1 MSITLNWRDYAEL
14 ENCSQCRDYVLE
26 SLRRKLGENQ
36 IDASAEGVTVAGQ
49 TSEPVRKTVEET
61 LQQRNGAVHH
71 HHWAVSGMDC
81 GSCVAKIETAL
92 RRRKEVDCVDV
103 SMMRETVTLGLH
115 EDGRETRDNISK
127 TLGKLGY
134 PAQER
139 AAKGEKVET
148 APCCGG
154 QDPADEGTHNHAHD
168 QDDEHDDKHGHGHS
182 HAHGHGLP
190 HAHGGGLPLM
200 RRFAPWPK
208 AGDEIAWAAICLL
221 VGWVIGALVPVAEP
235 YALSVGAILAA
246 LPVMK
251 RAGQLALNGAV
262 FAIEC
267 LMSVAVIGA
276 VAIGD
281 PLEAGM
287 VVLLFAIGE
296 SLEGVAA
303 GQARSGVKSLLKLS
317 PENARLVGA
326 DGNRNVHPSQLSA
339 DDIVE
344 IRPGERIPADGV
356 LVKGQAEID
365 NSHLTGES
373 IPVASVEGSEVFAGA
388 IVTDRP
394 IQVKVTRA
402 AGQTM
407 LDRVI
412 QLVEDS
418 EKHKAPV
425 ERFVARFARIYTP
438 IIMGL
443 ALLTVLVP
451 PLVFG
456 QAWQEWIYRG
466 LALLLI
472 GCPCALVISTPAAVT
487 SALARA
493 ARIGLLIKGGAA
505 LETIGAVRKIAF
517 DKTGTLTEGKPGLVA
532 VMTIGDVTENDLV
545 AHAAALENVTSHPL
559 ARAIVEAAEQRGLS
573 LPELSDGRTI
583 AGAGVEGRID
593 NVLYRVGAPKRLD
606 IDCSG
611 TVADWM
617 AQQEDNGCTAIV
629 VLRDGKIIGALALRD
644 VLRNDAREALKMLN
658 ALGIEPVMLTGDANR
673 VAQGLANELGMSYRA
688 ELLPE
693 DKLNALAGLQGRTDK
708 GDSPKHR
715 DIVAMVGDGIND
727 APALKAADVGIAIG
741 GGTDI
746 ALEAADAVVVKS
758 RLTDVAVLVKL
769 SRQARRVIRENI
781 GLALGLKGIFLVT
794 SIFGITGLWVAVLAD
809 TGATVLVTLNSLRL
823 LWGRKDS

>member
-1 MSITLNWRDYAEL
+1 MSLTLKWRDYAEL
-14 ENCSQCRDYVLE
+14 ENCAQCREYVLE
-26 SLRRKLGENQ
+26 SLRKTLTEND
-36 IDASAEGVTVAGQ
+36 INASAEGVTVAGQ
-49 TSEPVRKTVEET
+49 TDDHVQKTVQDA
-61 LQQRNGAVHH
+61 LNQRNQAVHH

-92 RRRKEVDCVDV
+92 QRRTEVDCVDV

-115 EDGRETRDNISK
+115 EDGRQTRDDIAK

-134 PAQER
+134 RAQER
-139 AAKGEKVET
+139 TAKGDRVEKT
-148 APCCGG
+148 SCCGG
-154 QDPADEGTHNHAHD
+154 EHGDDARHDRVHDHNHAHAHAHAHA
-168 QDDEHDDKHGHGHS
+168 HDHD
-182 HAHGHGLP
+182 HGHGLP

-200 RRFAPWPK
+200 WRFAPWPK
-208 AGDEIAWAAICLL
+208 AGDEIAWAVMCLL
-221 VGWVIGALVPVAEP
+221 VGWGIGALVPVAEP
-235 YALSVGAILAA
+235 YALSAGAILAA

-251 RAGQLALNGAV
+251 RAGQLALNGAL
-262 FAIEC
+262 FSIEF

-317 PENARLVGA
+317 PENARLVA
-326 DGNRNVHPSQLSA
+326 TDGSRNVHPSQLSM

-344 IRPGERIPADGV
+344 VRPGERIPADGV

-373 IPVASVEGSEVFAGA
+373 VPVASVEGSDVFAGA

-394 IQVKVTRA
+394 VQVKVTRA

-412 QLVEDS
+412 ALVEDS

-425 ERFVARFARIYTP
+425 ERFVAKFARIYTP

-451 PLVFG
+451 PLLFG

-505 LETIGAVRKIAF
+505 LEIIGAVRKIAF
-517 DKTGTLTEGKPGLVA
+517 DKTGTLTEGKPGLVGIMTTGDMDENA
-532 VMTIGDVTENDLV
+532 VL

-559 ARAIVEAAEQRGLS
+559 ARAIVDAAEQRGLS
-573 LPELSDGRTI
+573 LPELTDGRTI

-606 IDCSG
+606 VACSG

-617 AQQEDNGCTAIV
+617 VQQEDSGCTAIV
-629 VLRDGKIIGALALRD
+629 VLRDGQIVGALALRD
-644 VLRNDAREALKMLN
+644 KLRKDAHDALKTLKAM
-658 ALGIEPVMLTGDANR
+658 GIEPVMLTGDAKR
-673 VAQGLANELGMSYRA
+673 VAQSMAGELGISWRA

-693 DKLNALAGLQGRTDK
+693 DKLNALAALQGVT
-708 GDSPKHR
+708 GNDSSHKSR

-769 SRQARRVIRENI
+769 SRRARRVIRENI

-823 LWGRKDS
+823 LWGRKDG

>member
-1 MSITLNWRDYAEL
+1 M
-14 ENCSQCRDYVLE
+14 
-26 SLRRKLGENQ
+26 
-36 IDASAEGVTVAGQ
+36 
-49 TSEPVRKTVEET
+49 
-61 LQQRNGAVHH
+61 HH

-115 EDGRETRDNISK
+115 EDGSETRDNIAK

-139 AAKGEKVET
+139 AAKGERVEK
-148 APCCGG
+148 PSCCGG
-154 QDPADEGTHNHAHD
+154 HEHGENATPDHGP
-168 QDDEHDDKHGHGHS
+168 DDHGPDHGHDHD
-182 HAHGHGLP
+182 HAHGNGLP
-190 HAHGGGLPLM
+190 HTHGGGLPLM

-221 VGWVIGALVPVAEP
+221 VGWGIGALVPVAEP

-262 FAIEC
+262 FSIEC

-326 DGNRNVHPSQLSA
+326 NGSQNVHPSQLSA

-344 IRPGERIPADGV
+344 VRPGERIPADGV

-394 IQVKVTRA
+394 VQVKVTRA

-425 ERFVARFARIYTP
+425 ERFVAKFARIYTP

-456 QAWQEWIYRG
+456 QAWEEWIYRG

-505 LETIGAVRKIAF
+505 LEIIGAVRKIAF

-532 VMTIGDVTENDLV
+532 VMTIGDVDENTLL

-559 ARAIVEAAEQRGLS
+559 ARAIVEAAEHRGLS
-573 LPELSDGRTI
+573 LPELSNGRTI

-644 VLRNDAREALKMLN
+644 MLRNDAHDALKMLKS
-658 ALGIEPVMLTGDANR
+658 LGVEPIMLTGDANR

-693 DKLNALAGLQGRTDK
+693 DKLNALAELQGRTGK
-708 GDSPKHR
+708 GDNPKQR

-823 LWGRKDS
+823 LWGRKDG